1 MIRMDITGNLTG
13 EPELRHVNSAAGA
26 ASVCD
31 FTVAAENRATKVKET
46 HFIRVHC
53 WNRLGET
60 CAQYL
65 HKGSK
70 VYVSGTASCHCFTA
84 RDGQTRAQMEI
95 NASQIEFMS
104 SYGGNAET
112 AAQAQQADVAAQADN
127 GAQANGAQAY
137 NSAQANG
144 AANAYGAYSGSGFDY
159 SGFKQVDENL
169 PF

>member
-1 MIRMDITGNLTG
+1 M
-13 EPELRHVNSAAGA
+13 
-26 ASVCD
+26 
-31 FTVAAENRATKVKET
+31 
-46 HFIRVHC
+46 
-53 WNRLGET
+53 
-60 CAQYL
+60 
-65 HKGSK
+65 
-70 VYVSGTASCHCFTA
+70 SGTASCHCFTA

-112 AAQAQQADVAAQADN
+112 AAQAQQADN

-159 SGFKQVDENL
+159 SGFKQVDEKL